1 MDVAALVQAGATTLV
16 GLMTT
21 QAWTSVSGRFGRLFG
36 RPEAEAELGASR
48 AELLVARADGNEAAA
63 ADVEQT
69 WRDRLR
75 EVLETDQAAVR
86 ELAALLDEVNPGW
99 RGTEGGRAPKVSNL
113 ISGGTFN
120 GGVFQGG
127 DFGNITL
134 NQSPHRA
141 QELDAPHEPG
151 TQHP

>member
-48 AELLVARADGNEAAA
+48 AELLVARADGDDAAA
-63 ADVEQT
+63 AGVEQT

-75 EVLETDQAAVR
+75 EVLESDPAAER

-99 RGTEGGRAPKVSNL
+99 RGTEGRAPKISNA
-113 ISGGTFN
+113 INGGTVH
-120 GGVFQGG
+120 GGVVMGG
-127 DFGNITL
+127 YFGSATANE
-134 NQSPHRA
+134 SSHRPR
-141 QELDAPHEPG
+141 ELDVRHELGPEF
-151 TQHP
+151 P